1 MKILYILLFWCC
13 LHSNSLKFNHHIEN
27 SSVIG
32 TLGNSVPTN
41 LYDSYASNG
50 FTFKIVYEKPI
61 QDNANFR
68 YNFGWQ
74 NIYFGENVVSYDS
87 WNGYQIREGEKAN
100 LFDVGVKFILNEGL
114 NFNPNNQNIIYS
126 LGLAYYQ
133 IGFYDKCIQLLKQ
146 YYLYNNDDLKAIYT
160 IGMAYFYNQD
170 YSNAFKYLNQSNTN
184 DDSEILYY
192 LGACMYHLE
201 EYQKAIPF
209 YKKSLIINPNNSFAI
224 YLLGQSYIVLGNK
237 KESKRQLRLL
247 MNIDTLLF
255 ETLKLSFDSK
265 FEI

>member
-1 MKILYILLFWCC
+1 LIEFNDLNISYYRNLAELYWNLEDYQNSQFYYNILL
-13 LHSNSLKFNHHIEN
+13 NHD
-27 SSVIG
+27 SVNG
-32 TLGNSVPTN
+32 KTFYYLGYIANQNEEYELAKNYLFSAYECGYTSDD
-41 LYDSYASNG
+41 LYNQFAISYIK
-50 FTFKIVYEKPI
+50 TRDY
-61 QDNANFR
+61 
-68 YNFGWQ
+68 Q
-74 NIYFGENVVSYDS
+74 NMI
-87 WNGYQIREGEKAN
+87 
-100 LFDVGVKFILNEGL
+100 FILNEGL

-146 YYLYNNDDLKAIYT
+146 YYLYNNDDLQAIYT

-224 YLLGQSYIVLGNK
+224 YLLGQSYIILGNK

-247 MNIDTLLF
+247 MNMDTLLF